1 MLASEADRRVPAVK
15 SALSRLEESGE
26 PDPGAVEAM
35 RTEVHGLKGA
45 AMVIG
50 EEQLGRLAER
60 AEKLLAARVEP
71 GTIDAGLNRRLIA
84 AVDAFHEGATA
95 AAEGRPQPDS
105 VAQALG
111 ALRA

>member
-1 MLASEADRRVPAVK
+1 MLASEADRRVPAVR
-15 SALSRLEESGE
+15 SGLRRLEELDS
-26 PDPGAVEAM
+26 PDPGAVEEI

-50 EEQLGRLAER
+50 EDQLGRLAER

-71 GTIDAGLNRRLIA
+71 GTIDAGLSHRLIA
-84 AVDAFHEGATA
+84 AVDAFHEGAAA